1 MRIFVS
7 LISCALRVKNIDNL
21 ASALML
27 YRDAM
32 DGARLFTAQVARR
45 QRMATYWVG
54 GRDSQLQESDR
65 NDAEFW
71 QLGFEVVSLPREI

>member
-1 MRIFVS
+1 
-7 LISCALRVKNIDNL
+7 
-21 ASALML
+21 ML

-32 DGARLFTAQVARR
+32 DGARLFTAQAARR

-71 QLGFEVVSLPREI
+71 QLGFEVVRLPREI